1 MSRQKSETALRLVIG
16 STIVFGLMSEASCIV
31 ALEWPARFFTD
42 FMVWPPDGAQT
53 TQRPETRLAWA
64 LLGGFLTSW
73 GVLQWQ
79 ILTKVGRLH
88 MGLARKL
95 LLQSVCIWFVLDTA
109 GSILGGVPVNG
120 LVNVFFFG
128 IYAVPLLYLRT
139 EAAPVPARS

>member
-31 ALEWPARFFTD
+31 TD

-120 LVNVFFFG
+120 LVNVFFFA